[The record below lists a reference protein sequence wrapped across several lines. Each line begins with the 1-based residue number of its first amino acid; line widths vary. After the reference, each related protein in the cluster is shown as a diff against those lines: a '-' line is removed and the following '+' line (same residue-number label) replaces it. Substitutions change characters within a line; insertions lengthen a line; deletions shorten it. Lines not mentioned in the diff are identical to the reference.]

1 MKFKKYTYI
10 SLLIVVALMFN
21 SCAINPVT
29 GKKQVVF
36 MSEEQE
42 IAMGKAADPQIIAQ
56 YGLYD
61 NKDLQSFITNEGNK
75 MSAISQRPNLAYEF
89 KIVDSDVLNAFA
101 TPGGYVYFTRGIM
114 ANFNNEAQ
122 FAGVLGHEI
131 GHIAARHIVIQ
142 QRNQLLGQAGLIAGM
157 ILAPKLGQFANQASQ
172 GLALLFLKFSRDN
185 ERQADQLGAE
195 YSSKVGFDAEQMAD
209 FFTTLERQSE
219 ITGNA
224 GLPDFLSTHPNPGGR
239 YTAVKKAAIE
249 WKQKLNLTN
258 AQINRN
264 SYLKRI
270 EGIVYGEDPRQ
281 GFVENSVFYHPV
293 LKFQFPIPSQW
304 AYQNSP
310 QQFQM
315 APKDGKAMMMLT
327 VAPGKTLQE
336 AASGVLQQYNLQALE
351 TKEIKVNS
359 LNAIAMVAD
368 VKSDPNQQ
376 QQSQQQQQVVR
387 TLSYVIQQGNLFY
400 LMIGVTSSNMFDN
413 YVPVF
418 TSAMQNFRLLTDPTK
433 INKKPQ
439 RIRLKT
445 VSQTQ
450 TLQQVLKS
458 YKVEDKKLNQ
468 LAILN
473 GLKLSDKIAPGT
485 LIKLI
490 GE

>member
-1 MKFKKYTYI
+1 
-10 SLLIVVALMFN
+10 
-21 SCAINPVT
+21 
-29 GKKQVVF
+29 
-36 MSEEQE
+36 
-42 IAMGKAADPQIIAQ
+42 
-56 YGLYD
+56 
-61 NKDLQSFITNEGNK
+61 
-75 MSAISQRPNLAYEF
+75 
-89 KIVDSDVLNAFA
+89 
-101 TPGGYVYFTRGIM
+101 
-114 ANFNNEAQ
+114 
-122 FAGVLGHEI
+122 
-131 GHIAARHIVIQ
+131 
-142 QRNQLLGQAGLIAGM
+142 
-157 ILAPKLGQFANQASQ
+157 
-172 GLALLFLKFSRDN
+172 
-185 ERQADQLGAE
+185 
-195 YSSKVGFDAEQMAD
+195 
-209 FFTTLERQSE
+209 
-219 ITGNA
+219 
-224 GLPDFLSTHPNPGGR
+224 
-239 YTAVKKAAIE
+239 
-249 WKQKLNLTN
+249 
-258 AQINRN
+258 
-264 SYLKRI
+264 
-270 EGIVYGEDPRQ
+270 
-281 GFVENSVFYHPV
+281 
-293 LKFQFPIPSQW
+293 
-304 AYQNSP
+304 
-310 QQFQM
+310 
-315 APKDGKAMMMLT
+315 
-327 VAPGKTLQE
+327 
-336 AASGVLQQYNLQALE
+336 LE